1 MTDQSSN
8 DQFHAS
14 SFMQGHNAEYLEQLY
29 GQYAADPNSVDDAW
43 RAFFG
48 ALGDAEMDV
57 KAEAKGPSWARAD
70 WPPVPHDDLTQALTG
85 EWEEVEVKAAA
96 TKIQAGAAK
105 AGVDASNAA
114 VRQAVLDSIRA
125 LMIIRA
131 YRIRGHLIANL
142 DPLGLTEHTPHPEL
156 DPKSYGFTEADMDRP
171 IFIDK
176 VLGLDFANMRQILDI
191 VRRTYCGTFA
201 LQYMHI
207 SNPEEAGWLK
217 ERIEGYD
224 KEIKFTREGRKA
236 ILNKMVEAEGFEK
249 FLHVKY
255 MGTKRFGLDGGESL
269 IPAMEQIIKRGGAL
283 GIREM
288 VIGMPH
294 RGRLNVLAN
303 VMNKPYRAIFNE
315 FQGGSFKPED
325 VDGSGDVKYHLGASS
340 DREFDGNSVH
350 LSLTANPSHLEA
362 VNPVVLGKVRAKQ
375 DQLGDTERKQVMA
388 ILLHG
393 DAAFAGQGVVA
404 EGLGLSGLKGHRTGG
419 TMHIVVNNQI
429 GFTTAPHF
437 SRSSPYPT
445 DIALMVEAPIFH
457 VNGDDPEAVVHAA
470 KVATEFRQ
478 KFGKDV
484 VIDIFCY
491 RRFGHNEGDEPMFTN
506 PLMYKKIKKQKTTL
520 SLYTAELV
528 KDGLIPEGEIEDMK
542 AAFQAHLGEEFE
554 AGKDYKPNKADWLD
568 GKWSHLNRDKE
579 EYQRG
584 ETAIKPET
592 FAEIGRALSTAPAT
606 LPLHKTVGRLLESK
620 AQMFETGEGFDWA
633 TGEAL
638 AFGSLLSEGYPV
650 RLSGQDATR
659 GTFSQRHSGIIN
671 QDTEER
677 YYPLNNIRAGQA
689 QYEVIDSMLS
699 EYAVLGFEYGYS
711 LAEPNALTLWE
722 AQFGDFANGAQIMFD
737 QFISS
742 GESKWLRMSGLT
754 VLLPHGYEGQGPEHS
769 SARLERF
776 LQQCG
781 QDNWIVANCT
791 TPANYF
797 HILRRQLHR
806 TFRKPLILMTP
817 KSLLRHKLAVS
828 KAEEFT
834 TGSSFHRI
842 LWDDAQYGN
851 SDTVLA
857 SDDKIKRVVMCSGKV
872 YYDLLEERDARG
884 IDDIYLM
891 RVEQFYPFPAQSVV
905 KELSRFKNAEVVWC
919 QEEPKNQ
926 GAWTFIEPNIEWV
939 LGRIKA
945 KHGRPTYAGRA
956 ASASPATGLASAHK
970 AQQAAL
976 IDDALTLKKGK

>member
-1 MTDQSSN
+1 
-8 DQFHAS
+8 
-14 SFMQGHNAEYLEQLY
+14 
-29 GQYAADPNSVDDAW
+29 
-43 RAFFG
+43 
-48 ALGDAEMDV
+48 
-57 KAEAKGPSWARAD
+57 
-70 WPPVPHDDLTQALTG
+70 
-85 EWEEVEVKAAA
+85 
-96 TKIQAGAAK
+96 
-105 AGVDASNAA
+105 
-114 VRQAVLDSIRA
+114 
-125 LMIIRA
+125 
-131 YRIRGHLIANL
+131 
-142 DPLGLTEHTPHPEL
+142 
-156 DPKSYGFTEADMDRP
+156 
-171 IFIDK
+171 
-176 VLGLDFANMRQILDI
+176 
-191 VRRTYCGTFA
+191 
-201 LQYMHI
+201 
-207 SNPEEAGWLK
+207 
-217 ERIEGYD
+217 
-224 KEIKFTREGRKA
+224 
-236 ILNKMVEAEGFEK
+236 
-249 FLHVKY
+249 
-255 MGTKRFGLDGGESL
+255 
-269 IPAMEQIIKRGGAL
+269 
-283 GIREM
+283 
-288 VIGMPH
+288 
-294 RGRLNVLAN
+294 
-303 VMNKPYRAIFNE
+303 
-315 FQGGSFKPED
+315 
-325 VDGSGDVKYHLGASS
+325 
-340 DREFDGNSVH
+340 
-350 LSLTANPSHLEA
+350 
-362 VNPVVLGKVRAKQ
+362 
-375 DQLGDTERKQVMA
+375 QLGDKERKQVMGV
-388 ILLHG
+388 LLHG

-404 EGLGLSGLKGHRTGG
+404 EGFGLSGLKGHRTGG

-484 VIDIFCY
+484 VLDIFCY

-542 AAFQAHLGEEFE
+542 AAFQAHLSEEFE

-579 EYQRG
+579 DYQRG

-592 FAEIGRALSTAPAT
+592 FAEIGRALSAAPT
-606 LPLHKTVGRLLESK
+606 GFPVHKTVSRLLETK
-620 AQMFETGEGFDWA
+620 AKMFESGEGIDWA

-638 AFGSLLSEGYPV
+638 AFGSLLTEGYPV

-659 GTFSQRHSGIIN
+659 GTFSQRHSGLIN

-677 YYPLNNIRAGQA
+677 HYPLNHIRAGQA

-722 AQFGDFANGAQIMFD
+722 GQFGDFANGAQIMFD

-776 LQQCG
+776 LQMCG

-828 KAEEFT
+828 KTEEFT

-851 SDTVLA
+851 SDTTLA

-884 IDDIYLM
+884 LEDIYLM

-945 KHGRPTYAGRA
+945 KHGRPQYAGRP

-976 IDDALTLKKGK
+976 IDEALTLKKGK